1 MTGAADR
8 RQQRTWSMFGDV
20 RRRPTPYEVVTGRF
34 HYHFRRDPVPFEMS
48 PEWTLNKWYLTHRE
62 GSPLQVDDWEG
73 FRDPAK
79 LTYRDYVALQH
90 DREIYLDALVD
101 RYEENGSAAAQA
113 PGRSDSGRSD
123 PGWVDTLRTL
133 FVPLRFP
140 LHVLQMVGLYV
151 GQMAPSSY
159 ITNCAH
165 FQAADEMRRIQRIA
179 YWTRVLADAHG
190 DDLARTA
197 TARRAWED
205 GPAWQPLRQTLE
217 HLLIAYDWG
226 EAFAGLNLAVK
237 PAVDTLVNEM
247 FGRLAEANGD
257 RFLAELCTEFGRDA
271 RRSQDWTQ
279 ALTGYAIE
287 RRPDLA
293 GVLDDWVTKWRPR
306 ADEGVEALAELFAAA
321 PRPLAAADV
330 TARVR
335 EVHDEFLVGTSI

>member
-1 MTGAADR
+1 MTSASNASNASTR
-8 RQQRTWSMFGDV
+8 RQQKTWSMFGDV

-34 HYHFRRDPVPFEMS
+34 HYHFRRDPVPFEMD
-48 PEWTLNKWYLTHRE
+48 PEWTLNQWYLAHRE

-101 RYEENGSAAAQA
+101 RYEENDSATAL
-113 PGRSDSGRSD
+113 D
-123 PGWVDTLRTL
+123 PGWLDTLRTL

-179 YWTRVLADAHG
+179 YWTRVLADAHA

-226 EAFAGLNLAVK
+226 EAFAGLNLVVK
-237 PAVDTLVNEM
+237 PAVDTLVDEV
-247 FGRLAEANGD
+247 FGQLAEANGD
-257 RFLAELCTEFGRDA
+257 RFLAELCTEFARDA

-287 RRPDLA
+287 RRPELA
-293 GVLDDWVTKWRPR
+293 GVLDDWVTKWRPH
-306 ADEGVEALAELFAAA
+306 ADGGVDGLAALFATA
-321 PRPLAAADV
+321 PRPLAADDV

-335 EVHDEFLVGTSI
+335 EAQDEFLVGTSI